1 MISDKK
7 VVEAA
12 KVVAEYCKE
21 QQSCQNCIFRLYG
34 CEEWHCAIGAFAIQD
49 VLSNIEAKKKKS
61 RVFMKGGE
69 HERDF
74 V

>member
-21 QQSCQNCIFRLYG
+21 QSSCQNCIFRLYG
-34 CEEWHCAIGAFAIQD
+34 CDSWKCHIQAFDLQD
-49 VLSNIEAKKKKS
+49 VLSNIEAKKKNH
-61 RVFMKGGE
+61 GYL
-69 HERDF
+69 
-74 V
+74 